1 MSATFMVCS
10 LGRISLK
17 AVMPQICVSQKAGTI
32 PEKPVNGNA
41 KLTLRKVCLAIF
53 RKQQSLSCRRK
64 VRPKPAVSLSPQLTA
79 RPQRL
84 KLLKL
89 GERLPCRALRN
100 LQHLPGLLIDDAD
113 AC

>member
-53 RKQQSLSCRRK
+53 RKQ
-64 VRPKPAVSLSPQLTA
+64 
-79 RPQRL
+79 
-84 KLLKL
+84 
-89 GERLPCRALRN
+89 
-100 LQHLPGLLIDDAD
+100 
-113 AC
+113 